1 MGKIKKKAS
10 IISKR
15 GMTEFKQKSPSVVSK
30 TEKTIKAAEKGLKS
44 RIQRGV
50 SKIAT
55 KEEAKRIGKK
65 IKKIVTSKEAKSIG
79 KSVGNF
85 LKNWGAATRKIHEQ
99 GGILKP
105 TKRK

>member
-1 MGKIKKKAS
+1 MDKIKKKAS

-15 GMTEFKQKSPSVVSK
+15 GMTEFKQKSPSVVST
-30 TEKTIKAAEKGLKS
+30 TEKTIKTAEKSMKS
-44 RIQRGV
+44 KIQLGV
-50 SKIAT
+50 SRIAT

-79 KSVGNF
+79 KSIGGF
-85 LKNWGAATRKIHEQ
+85 LRGWGEATRKIHEQ